1 MNDLFYDEDIELPV
15 IFTLVKYKMNRRTK
29 DPILDKEG
37 QPIIISTK
45 EQIVKHSFKKENI
58 TIIAQAFNDSKL
70 DKTLTEVF
78 DKSSGKSFT
87 VKVPY
92 NKVLDMVKLEDPIIN
107 KIGFR
112 YKNRK

>member
-58 TIIAQAFNDSKL
+58 TIVAQAFNDSKL

>member
-1 MNDLFYDEDIELPV
+1 MTDFFYNEDVELPV

-29 DPILDKEG
+29 EPVLDKEG

-45 EQIVKHSFKKENI
+45 ECTVKHSFKKENI
-58 TIIAQAFNDSKL
+58 SIVAQAFNDSKI

-92 NKVLDMVKLEDPIIN
+92 NKVLDMVKLEDPIVN

-112 YKNRK
+112 YRNRK